1 MSKELEAL
9 KRTRYNSSI
18 EVVDDFDVIEKAL
31 QRLETIENANPNEA
45 LKCLEKLEIQI
56 TNRIIL
62 NEEEQLNFCNTIK
75 QALLKA
81 QEQEKVLKI
90 LFEKNVTIFWLKE
103 CKSLEEYNYN
113 TADYM
118 KLTQEEF
125 DLLKRWIE

>member
-1 MSKELEAL
+1 MTKELEYIRDISYLIMENYSDKEPLTEEKKASKKCFL
-9 KRTRYNSSI
+9 RYC
-18 EVVDDFDVIEKAL
+18 
-31 QRLETIENANPNEA
+31 NE
-45 LKCLEKLEIQI
+45 
-56 TNRIIL
+56 
-62 NEEEQLNFCNTIK
+62 IK
-75 QALLKA
+75 QALIKA

-125 DLLKRWIE
+125 DLLKRWIEND